1 MEQELKHALEE
12 LKNVETGDVFVV
24 RDLWVGHIW
33 NRISRA
39 DRLLIGRLFYN
50 AVMKENPCPVEVLEK
65 TKDKLQKTVKYKK
78 L

>member
-1 MEQELKHALEE
+1 MDEEIKHALDE
-12 LKNVETGDVFVV
+12 LNSVRVGDIFVV

-50 AVMKENPCPVEVLEK
+50 AVKQQNPCPVEVLEK
-65 TKDKLQKTVKYKK
+65 TKDKQQKYRKK
-78 L
+78 